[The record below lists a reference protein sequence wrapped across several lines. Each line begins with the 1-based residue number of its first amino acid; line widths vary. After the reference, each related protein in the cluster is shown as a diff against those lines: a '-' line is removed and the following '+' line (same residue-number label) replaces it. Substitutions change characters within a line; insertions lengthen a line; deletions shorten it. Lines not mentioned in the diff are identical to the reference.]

1 MAEGGEIVGE
11 GFSVIVDDSDFFCEQ
26 GEFPFEPVINQM
38 LKTNSSNLMAV
49 LYFEENF
56 NEDLKNF
63 NEIYRNQGVDA
74 FLKPEFL
81 VTALDIYVFNRL
93 NGQKLL
99 SLEEHRIFDELFEFS
114 EKFIKGISFGNI
126 DFLLFPYKKMK
137 KLKDLCLRLIYMRQ
151 TLGLRR
157 VFSKNNRFARA
168 FDYIDYHLDDVL
180 EKVYASLSV

>member
-1 MAEGGEIVGE
+1 MSE
-11 GFSVIVDDSDFFCEQ
+11 GFGNKGEFFDVVVDDSEYLEELQDYSY
-26 GEFPFEPVINQM
+26 EPVINQM